1 MKIITRV
8 TQPDVEPLS
17 LTDAKEHLRE
27 YLDESVHDDV
37 IVAFISAAR
46 EHAEIYCGR
55 SWAPATFAMRLD
67 EFPCGAIEL
76 PPDVTAI
83 TSISYTASNGDT
95 TTVPSNT
102 YTLDAELREVY
113 PTSGW
118 PTGSRVRVLFTA
130 GPDEVPP
137 TVLSAMKLTLGDLFA
152 NREASIVGVSRT
164 DNPARDNLLHFH
176 RVGMG
181 L

>member
-8 TQPDVEPLS
+8 TQPAAEPLT

-27 YLDESVHDDV
+27 YLDGSVHDDV
-37 IVAFISAAR
+37 IAAFISAAR

-55 SWAPATFAMRLD
+55 SWALATFAMRLD

-83 TSISYTASNGDT
+83 TSISYTTSSGDT
-95 TTVPSNT
+95 ATVASNT

-113 PTSGW
+113 AANGW
-118 PTGSRVRVLFTA
+118 PTGTRVRVLFTA
-130 GPDEVPP
+130 GPDDVPP
-137 TVLSAMKLTLGDLFA
+137 TVIAAIKPTPGDF
-152 NREASIVGVSRT
+152 NEHRKASIVCISRT
-164 DNPARDNLLHFH
+164 E
-176 RVGMG
+176 
-181 L
+181 

>member
-8 TQPDVEPLS
+8 TQPSAEPLS
-17 LTDAKEHLRE
+17 LTEAKEHLRE

-37 IVAFISAAR
+37 ISVLISAAR

-67 EFPCGAIEL
+67 TFPCGPIEL

-83 TSISYTASNGDT
+83 AAITYKTAAGDT
-95 TTVPSNT
+95 ATVPSNT
-102 YTLDAELREVY
+102 YTLDAELREVA

-118 PTGSRVRVLFTA
+118 PSGSRVRVAFTA

-137 TVLSAMKLTLGDLFA
+137 TVLAAIKLTLGDLYA